1 VAAYPASQNAVFLSP
16 RLLDGNPHR
25 TLRSRRAE
33 AKFNQVDTKT
43 KRVADDADF
52 LTINP
57 LG

>member
-1 VAAYPASQNAVFLSP
+1 MATHIALCEA
-16 RLLDGNPHR
+16 
-25 TLRSRRAE
+25 AE

-43 KRVADDADF
+43 KRVADGADF